1 MTLSEF
7 RTAIVE
13 TTPPEDLDL
22 PLRALWLDALG
33 DWNGAHRLA
42 QNGEGNPECDWV
54 HAYLHRKE
62 GDTANAGYWYR
73 RSGKPMSTKTT
84 GAEWDEIADSLLR
97 VTAINRTA
105 INRTVA

>member
-7 RTAIVE
+7 RAAISQSS
-13 TTPPEDLDL
+13 PPEDLPL

-33 DWNGAHRLA
+33 DWHGAHRLV
-42 QNGEGNPECDWV
+42 QNGEGDPSCDWV

-73 RSGKPMSTKTT
+73 RAAKPMSTKTT
-84 GAEWDEIADSLLR
+84 GAEWDDIAETLLKL
-97 VTAINRTA
+97 AQ
-105 INRTVA
+105 

>member
-7 RTAIVE
+7 RTAI
-13 TTPPEDLDL
+13 TQSTPPENLPL

-33 DWNGAHRLA
+33 DWHGAHRLV
-42 QNGEGNPECDWV
+42 QNGEGEASCDWV

-73 RSGKPMSTKTT
+73 RAAKPMSTKTT
-84 GAEWDEIADSLLR
+84 GAEWDDIAETLLKL
-97 VTAINRTA
+97 AQ
-105 INRTVA
+105 

>member
-7 RTAIVE
+7 RAAISHA
-13 TTPPEDLDL
+13 TPPENLPL

-33 DWNGAHRLA
+33 DWHGAHRLV
-42 QNGEGNPECDWV
+42 QNGEGEPNCDWV

-73 RSGKPMSTKTT
+73 RAAKPMSTKTT
-84 GAEWDEIADSLLR
+84 GAEWDDIAETLLKL
-97 VTAINRTA
+97 AQ
-105 INRTVA
+105 